1 MAHVDSIFLKQLF
14 TGEEIY
20 LIPEK
25 KQEEDTVSG
34 LISNPVV
41 AVIEPAKQEVIAE
54 EKPVESIQEKPPV
67 VEIAVNIPQI
77 SQKVLI
83 LVESIEKEEAE
94 FLAKVLGAV
103 GLSLEK
109 VDLIDLS
116 KTGQTD
122 LKNVLSQK
130 FVNQFVT
137 FGVSLFK
144 INLEIPLTPY
154 EIRSIQGINFL
165 FAHSLTEISSNQN
178 LKKQLWV
185 SLKSLFAIA

>member
-178 LKKQLWV
+178 LKKQLWA